1 MHSFSAPFKGFSW
14 AQALPAAVWLFFC
27 MFPLLTVFGSPAS
40 AGSKAIA
47 VTVIACFCAF
57 YTFTFG
63 AHHYFPRG
71 LKNSTRVTAYG
82 SVFLLFFLV
91 IWVVAGSAVLGFVA
105 YFIAFLAFVVKN
117 EFPRSALSLSIGT
130 VAGATALGFF
140 TSDGLG
146 DRLLVVALAI
156 FSPVIIYSFSIS
168 SERHDE
174 RLSLSHQLKLAEERE
189 AIATDLHDLLGNTLT
204 IIHLKSEVA
213 SKMMEKDPERVTQE
227 ISEIKALAR
236 QSLSEVRAA
245 VTRIQRPD
253 LAGEISASKR
263 ALETAN
269 INFYLSGSL
278 KMAGKNSSLFSWVLR
293 EGITNVIRHS
303 QASNCWVDLEDGK
316 IQIQDDGAGWSQR
329 GVEGDKEGGLNGLRK
344 RVALGGGTLV
354 IESAKGKGTT
364 LLVTMTGDH
373 GWIRKPQEKSGE
385 SREITGEDVTTH
397 D

>member
-27 MFPLLTVFGSPAS
+27 MFPLLTVFSSPAS

-47 VTVIACFCAF
+47 VTVIVCFCAF

-71 LKNSTRVTAYG
+71 VKNSTRILAYG
-82 SVFLLFFLV
+82 LVFLLFFLV
-91 IWVVAGSAVLGFVA
+91 IWVVAGSAVLGLVP

-130 VAGATALGFF
+130 VAAATALGFF

-146 DRLLVVALAI
+146 DRLFVVALAI

-213 SKMMEKDPERVTQE
+213 SKMMEKDPERVSQE
-227 ISEIKALAR
+227 IGEIKALAR

>member
-27 MFPLLTVFGSPAS
+27 MFPLLTVFSSPAS

-91 IWVVAGSAVLGFVA
+91 IWVVAGSAVLGFVP

-130 VAGATALGFF
+130 VAAATALGFF
-140 TSDGLG
+140 TSDSLG

-156 FSPVIIYSFSIS
+156 FSPVIIYSFSIL
-168 SERHDE
+168 SERHEE

-213 SKMMEKDPERVTQE
+213 SKMMEKDPERVSQE

-253 LAGEISASKR
+253 LAGKLARPSVHSKR
-263 ALETAN
+263 
-269 INFYLSGSL
+269 
-278 KMAGKNSSLFSWVLR
+278 
-293 EGITNVIRHS
+293 
-303 QASNCWVDLEDGK
+303 Q
-316 IQIQDDGAGWSQR
+316 
-329 GVEGDKEGGLNGLRK
+329 
-344 RVALGGGTLV
+344 TL
-354 IESAKGKGTT
+354 ISIYPA
-364 LLVTMTGDH
+364 
-373 GWIRKPQEKSGE
+373 P
-385 SREITGEDVTTH
+385 
-397 D
+397 